1 MARRFKRKSS
11 TKKTDEDK
19 DKVKPGKIKQAIHTN
34 KQNTINNI
42 YIIDDELDFITE
54 IYNFGMIDFKLIDNL
69 FSRIKE
75 NSSVFLDYE
84 KNIITIHYEY
94 EKTQFWQGYN
104 KTIVFKGNNDISFK
118 FCGSVQR
125 YINKSLEAIQ

>member
-1 MARRFKRKSS
+1 MIDLIK
-11 TKKTDEDK
+11 E
-19 DKVKPGKIKQAIHTN
+19 GIKQAIHTN

-54 IYNFGMIDFKLIDNL
+54 IYNFGMIDFKLIDSL

-125 YINKSLEAIQ
+125 YINKSLEV